1 MKLTVGSGIDRYIQ
15 SIEKLTLTAEPEI
28 KQAVFV
34 GGGIVADAVRRSIQ
48 DLPARSGKYKDPP
61 VSGVTKSQRE
71 GLLEGLGISRM
82 KNDGG
87 FINVHI
93 GFDGYN
99 STVTDR
105 WPKGVPNALV
115 ARSVESGTSWLKKHP
130 FVAPAVR
137 SVKTAAE
144 MAMAAKFDEVI
155 KKDFGG

>member
-1 MKLTVGSGIDRYIQ
+1 MKLTVGSGIDHYI
-15 SIEKLTLTAEPEI
+15 KALDRLTVMAEPEI
-28 KQAVFV
+28 KQAVYV
-34 GGGIVADAVRRSIQ
+34 GGGIVADAVRASIK
-48 DLPARSGKYKDPP
+48 DLPARKGSFKAPP
-61 VSGVTKSQRE
+61 VSGVTNSQRQ
-71 GLLEGLGISRM
+71 GLLDGLGISRM

-99 STVTDR
+99 STVSDN
-105 WPKGVPNALV
+105 WPQGVPNALV

-137 SVKTAAE
+137 AVKTEAE

-155 KKDFGG
+155 KQDFGG